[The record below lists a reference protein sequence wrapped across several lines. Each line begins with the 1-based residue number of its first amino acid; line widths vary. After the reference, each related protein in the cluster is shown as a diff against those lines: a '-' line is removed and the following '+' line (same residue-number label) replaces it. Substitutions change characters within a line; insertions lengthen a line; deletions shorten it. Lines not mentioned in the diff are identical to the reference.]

1 VKKSKER
8 KVNDTEELVG
18 DYLEIRRMRESL
30 KATYESQDEELKD
43 AMESIK
49 EALLAICNENNQN
62 GFKTHS
68 GTVTRQVKD
77 RFFCT
82 DWDNFKKFIE
92 LEGSI
97 DLLERRIHQRNFKEF
112 MSERVGDGLPPG
124 VNALREYD
132 IVVRKAS
139 STSETLV

>member
-1 VKKSKER
+1 
-8 KVNDTEELVG
+8 VNDTEELVG

-30 KATYESQDEELKD
+30 KANYESQDEELKD

-62 GFKTHS
+62 GFKTNS

>member
-1 VKKSKER
+1 MTI
-8 KVNDTEELVG
+8 NNTEELVS

-30 KATYESQDEELKD
+30 KANYESQDEELKD
-43 AMESIK
+43 AMDAIK

-62 GFKTHS
+62 GFKTDS
-68 GTVTRQVKD
+68 GTVTRQVKE
-77 RFFCT
+77 RYFCT
-82 DWDNFKKFIE
+82 DWDNFRKFVE
-92 LEGSI
+92 NEGSI

>member
-1 VKKSKER
+1 M
-8 KVNDTEELVG
+8 NDTEELVS
-18 DYLEIRRMRESL
+18 DYLEIRRLRESL

-62 GFKTHS
+62 GFKTNS

>member
-1 VKKSKER
+1 
-8 KVNDTEELVG
+8 VNDTEELVA
-18 DYLEIRRMRESL
+18 DYLEIRRLRESL

-62 GFKTHS
+62 GFKTNS

>member
-1 VKKSKER
+1 VKKSKE
-8 KVNDTEELVG
+8 KVVSDTEELVS
-18 DYLEIRRMRESL
+18 DYLEVRKMRESL
-30 KATYESQDEELKD
+30 KVTYESQDEELKN

-62 GFKTHS
+62 GFKTYS

>member
-1 VKKSKER
+1 MT
-8 KVNDTEELVG
+8 VNNTEELVS

-30 KATYESQDEELKD
+30 KANYDSQDEELKD
-43 AMESIK
+43 AMDSIK

-62 GFKTHS
+62 GFKTDS
-68 GTVTRQVKD
+68 GTVTRQVKE
-77 RFFCT
+77 RYFCT
-82 DWDNFKKFIE
+82 DWDNFRKFVE
-92 LEGSI
+92 NEGSI

>member
-1 VKKSKER
+1 MS
-8 KVNDTEELVG
+8 VNNTEELVS
-18 DYLEIRRMRESL
+18 DYLEIRKMRESL
-30 KATYESQDEELKD
+30 KANYDSQDEELKD
-43 AMESIK
+43 AMDAIK

-62 GFKTHS
+62 GFKTDS
-68 GTVTRQVKD
+68 GTVTRQVKE
-77 RFFCT
+77 RYFCT
-82 DWDNFKKFIE
+82 DWDNFRKFVE
-92 LEGSI
+92 TEGSI

-132 IVVRKAS
+132 VVVRKAS

>member
-1 VKKSKER
+1 MT
-8 KVNDTEELVG
+8 VNNTEELVS

-30 KATYESQDEELKD
+30 KANYESQDEELKD
-43 AMESIK
+43 AMDTIK

-62 GFKTHS
+62 GFKTDS
-68 GTVTRQVKD
+68 GTVTRQVKE
-77 RFFCT
+77 RYFCT
-82 DWDNFKKFIE
+82 DWDNFRKFVE
-92 LEGSI
+92 NEGSI

>member
-1 VKKSKER
+1 MT
-8 KVNDTEELVG
+8 VNNTEELVS
-18 DYLEIRRMRESL
+18 DYLEIRKMRESL
-30 KATYESQDEELKD
+30 KANYDSQDEELKD

-62 GFKTHS
+62 GFKTDS
-68 GTVTRQVKD
+68 GTVTRQVKE
-77 RFFCT
+77 RYFCT
-82 DWDNFKKFIE
+82 DWDNFRKFVE
-92 LEGSI
+92 NEGSI

>member
-1 VKKSKER
+1 MN
-8 KVNDTEELVG
+8 VNDTEELVS

-30 KATYESQDEELKD
+30 KANYESQDEELKD

-62 GFKTHS
+62 GFKTDS
-68 GTVTRQVKD
+68 GTVTRQVKE
-77 RFFCT
+77 RYFCT
-82 DWDNFKKFIE
+82 DWDNFRKFVE
-92 LEGSI
+92 NEGSI

>member
-1 VKKSKER
+1 MT
-8 KVNDTEELVG
+8 VNDTEELVS
-18 DYLEIRRMRESL
+18 DYLEIRKMRESL
-30 KATYESQDEELKD
+30 KANYDAEDEELKE
-43 AMESIK
+43 AMEEIK
-49 EALLAICNENNQN
+49 AAILAICNENNQN
-62 GFKTHS
+62 GFKTDS
-68 GTVTRQVKD
+68 GTVTRQVKE
-77 RFFCT
+77 RYFCT
-82 DWDNFKKFIE
+82 DWDNFRKFVE
-92 LEGSI
+92 NEGSI

>member
-1 VKKSKER
+1 MT
-8 KVNDTEELVG
+8 VNNTEELVS

-30 KATYESQDEELKD
+30 KANYESQDEELKD
-43 AMESIK
+43 AMDSIK

-62 GFKTHS
+62 GFKTDS
-68 GTVTRQVKD
+68 GTVTRQVKE
-77 RFFCT
+77 RYFCT
-82 DWDNFKKFIE
+82 DWDNFRKFVE
-92 LEGSI
+92 NEGSI

>member
-1 VKKSKER
+1 
-8 KVNDTEELVG
+8 VNDTEELVS
-18 DYLEIRRMRESL
+18 DYLEIRRLRESL

-62 GFKTHS
+62 GFKTNS

>member
-1 VKKSKER
+1 MT
-8 KVNDTEELVG
+8 VNDTEELVS

-30 KATYESQDEELKD
+30 KANYESQDEELKD

-62 GFKTHS
+62 GFKTDS
-68 GTVTRQVKD
+68 GTVTRQVKE
-77 RFFCT
+77 RYFCT
-82 DWDNFKKFIE
+82 DWDNFRKFVE
-92 LEGSI
+92 NEGSI

>member
-1 VKKSKER
+1 MTI
-8 KVNDTEELVG
+8 NNTEELVS
-18 DYLEIRRMRESL
+18 DYLEIRKMRESL
-30 KATYESQDEELKD
+30 KANYESQDEELKD
-43 AMESIK
+43 AMDTIK

-62 GFKTHS
+62 GFKTDS
-68 GTVTRQVKD
+68 GTVTRQVKE
-77 RFFCT
+77 RYFCT
-82 DWDNFKKFIE
+82 DWDNFRKFVE
-92 LEGSI
+92 NEGSI

>member
-1 VKKSKER
+1 M
-8 KVNDTEELVG
+8 NDTEELVA

-30 KATYESQDEELKD
+30 KANYESQDEELKD

-62 GFKTHS
+62 GFKTNS

-92 LEGSI
+92 SQGSI

>member
-1 VKKSKER
+1 M
-8 KVNDTEELVG
+8 NDTEELVG

-62 GFKTHS
+62 GFKTNS